1 MKVFENTIRMI
12 QTKLLL
18 IEYATVNDTD
28 QNHWKLAAI
37 RSIRSLLLELDLSAE
52 IVPTS
57 NLGRLKSLLV
67 SLKGDQ
73 LSKDESKLLEE
84 LVVI

>member
-1 MKVFENTIRMI
+1 MI

-18 IEYATVNDTD
+18 IEYATLNDSD

-37 RSIRSLLLELDLSAE
+37 RSIKNLLLQLDLNAE
-52 IVPTS
+52 IVSTS
-57 NLGRLKSLLV
+57 NLGILKSLLI

-84 LVVI
+84 LVMV

>member
-1 MKVFENTIRMI
+1 MI

-18 IEYATVNDTD
+18 LEYATINDSD

-37 RSIRSLLLELDLSAE
+37 RSIKNLLLQLDLNAE

-57 NLGRLKSLLV
+57 NLGKLKSLLI

-73 LSKDESKLLEE
+73 LSKEEAKLLEE
-84 LVVI
+84 LVMV